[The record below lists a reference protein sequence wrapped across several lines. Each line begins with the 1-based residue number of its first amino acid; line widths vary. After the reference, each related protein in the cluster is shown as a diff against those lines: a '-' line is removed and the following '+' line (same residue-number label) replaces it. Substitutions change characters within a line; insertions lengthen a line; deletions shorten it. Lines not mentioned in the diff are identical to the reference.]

1 MTVVD
6 WRTVGSRVQVETE
19 LLIDGRW
26 TPASDGQRMDVISP
40 VDGSVVASIAMGSA
54 ADIDRAVAA
63 ARRAFEDGR
72 WAGLAPVERKQVLIA
87 WADLIVAHAPELAYL
102 QTLEMGKPA
111 HESLSVDLRAVG
123 NTVRWFGEAID
134 KVLDE
139 IPHTDPN
146 AIALITREPAGV
158 VGAIVPWNFPLT
170 MAGWKLAPA
179 LATGCSVVLKPAE
192 QSPLSALLLARLAME
207 AGIPPGVLN
216 VVNGLGSTAGAALS
230 EHHDVDVLTFTG
242 STGVGGRIMQAAGA
256 TNLKRV
262 WLELGGKSANIIFP
276 DADIERAADTAAW
289 SIFFNQGEMCT
300 AGSRLLVHQSIHDEV
315 VDRVLAVAA
324 QMQPCNPFADQAPM
338 GSLVSA
344 AHLARVDGMVGQAVS
359 DGSRLVVGGAPA
371 EVEPGGSYYPPTVF
385 DRVDPS
391 AYIAQH
397 EVFGP
402 VLAITSFTTDAEAL
416 SIANSTQYGLAS
428 AVWTRDLSRAHRVSR
443 GLKVGVCWV
452 NCYEEGD
459 MTLPFG
465 GVKKS
470 GFGRDKSLHAL
481 EKFWDLK
488 STWIQLD
495 GSS

>member
-1 MTVVD
+1 MTAVD
-6 WRTVGSRVQVETE
+6 WQAVGSRVQGPTD
-19 LLIDGRW
+19 LLIDGQW
-26 TPASDGQRMDVISP
+26 CEAIDGQRMDVVSP
-40 VDGSVVASIAMGSA
+40 IDGAVVASIALGSGV
-54 ADIDRAVAA
+54 DIDRAVLA
-63 ARRAFEDGR
+63 ARRAFADGR
-72 WAGLAPVERKQVLIA
+72 WSHLAPAKRKQVLIA

-111 HESLSVDLRAVG
+111 HESLAIDLRSVG

-134 KVLDE
+134 KVVDE
-139 IPHTDPN
+139 IPHVDPG
-146 AIALITREPAGV
+146 ALALVTREPAGV

-170 MAGWKLAPA
+170 MAAWKLAPA

-192 QSPLSALLLARLAME
+192 QSPLSALLLARLAIE
-207 AGIPPGVLN
+207 AGIPAGVLN
-216 VVNGLGSTAGAALS
+216 VVNGLGTVAGAALS
-230 EHHDVDVLTFTG
+230 EHPDVDVLTFTG
-242 STGVGGRIMQAAGA
+242 STAVGGRIMQASGA

-276 DADIERAADTAAW
+276 DADIDRAARTAAW

-300 AGSRLLVHQSIHDEV
+300 AGSRLLVHESIHDEV
-315 VDRVLAVAA
+315 IDRVMAVAA
-324 QMQPCNPFADQAPM
+324 TMQPCNPFADQAPM
-338 GSLVSA
+338 GALVSA
-344 AHLARVDGMVGQAVS
+344 SHLDRVDSMVRQAVS
-359 DGSRLVVGGAPA
+359 EGTALVVGGSPA

-391 AYIAQH
+391 ATIAQR

-402 VLAITSFTTDAEAL
+402 VLAVTAFTSDDEAVR
-416 SIANSTQYGLAS
+416 IANSTEYGLGS
-428 AVWTRDLSRAHRVSR
+428 AVWTNDLSRAHRVSR
-443 GLKVGVCWV
+443 ALKVGLCWV

-459 MTLPFG
+459 MTMPFG

-481 EKFWDLK
+481 EKFWDMK

-495 GSS
+495 